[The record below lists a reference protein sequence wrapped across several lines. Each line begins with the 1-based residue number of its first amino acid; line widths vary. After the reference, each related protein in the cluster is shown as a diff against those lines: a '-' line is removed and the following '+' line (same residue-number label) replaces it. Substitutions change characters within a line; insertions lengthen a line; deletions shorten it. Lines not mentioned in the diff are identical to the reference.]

1 MGRNR
6 EDFESY
12 EDYEEYVRRRREY
25 IIRQKV
31 ARRKRRIRRRIRL
44 LTFEILILAGV
55 VLLAVKLF
63 GPSKTVDKREITL
76 YDAAV
81 PAVSTTVEKL
91 DFSNN
96 STEIP
101 DWIVVNYIDEGNP
114 SRSGLKLDGVNNI
127 VIHYVGNPGTTA
139 EQNRNF
145 YNQPDSNVSSHFVV
159 GIDGHVIMCLPLD
172 ENSAA
177 SNHRNHDTISIE
189 VCHEDSTGEFSVE
202 AYDSLVKLVDW
213 LMERFDLEAD
223 DVIRHYDVT
232 GKMCPL
238 YYVEHEDAWEQ
249 FKADL

>member
-1 MGRNR
+1 MFNS
-6 EDFESY
+6 FFSFTSY
-12 EDYEEYVRRRREY
+12 PIGAFSSIVDDYLTCLEKEIDYVAENFKDKTLDTVY
-25 IIRQKV
+25 IGGGTPTTLEPHQLE
-31 ARRKRRIRRRIRL
+31 RL
-44 LTFEILILAGV
+44 IGYL
-55 VLLAVKLF
+55 
-63 GPSKTVDKREITL
+63 R
-76 YDAAV
+76 
-81 PAVSTTVEKL
+81 EKL

-172 ENSAA
+172 EYSAA

-189 VCHEDSTGEFSVE
+189 VCHEDSTGEFSAE